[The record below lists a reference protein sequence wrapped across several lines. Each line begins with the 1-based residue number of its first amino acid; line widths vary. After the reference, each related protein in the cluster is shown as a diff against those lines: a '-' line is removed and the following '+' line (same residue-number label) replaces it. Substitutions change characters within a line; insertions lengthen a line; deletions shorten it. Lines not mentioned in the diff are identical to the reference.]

1 MSHERQFEREER
13 EVRLSIAYDKL
24 DADMQ
29 RARQGIPARL
39 DEVIPPA
46 PKRKEPSQCQP

>member
-24 DADMQ
+24 DEDKQ
-29 RARQGIPARL
+29 RGRLGIPATL
-39 DEVIPPA
+39 DEVIPA
-46 PKRKEPSQCQP
+46 KPKRKESSQCQP

>member
-1 MSHERQFEREER
+1 MERQFEIEER
-13 EVRLSIAYDKL
+13 EIRRCIAYDKL

-39 DEVIPPA
+39 DEVIPA
-46 PKRKEPSQCQP
+46 KPKRKEATA